1 MSFSQKLRSGYE
13 LPSTELLGVFHG
25 EEEVKMAD
33 DYTQQHGHPTGIQGE
48 RSDRERSDREK
59 KV

>member
-48 RSDRERSDREK
+48 RSDREK